1 MPEVSKFTN
10 CNGMRRLKGLFIEK
24 CITPEEKK
32 TALYTLKD
40 NPHKG
45 LPSLFRL
52 YMEEYDPSEYNFAV
66 KNLEDHKHW
75 LLLCETA
82 WFKPYVERWRY
93 ELDLSIQAN
102 AVAKLIKESQKDTR
116 EALSAA
122 KFLIEKRLLLIDK
135 PSNKGRPSKEEIAKN
150 ANRIAQDNHDL
161 NDHMLRL
168 GLIEGNVTT
177 TS

>member
-1 MPEVSKFTN
+1 
-10 CNGMRRLKGLFIEK
+10 
-24 CITPEEKK
+24 
-32 TALYTLKD
+32 
-40 NPHKG
+40 
-45 LPSLFRL
+45 
-52 YMEEYDPSEYNFAV
+52 MEEYDPSEYNFAV